1 MLIKVGD
8 MHQCGLIL
16 TCDDRFCYVLTTKV
30 SKQGNA
36 TMDFVITFGDSTE
49 RNFSV
54 TDVVVYNGNK
64 LSINFLHGGM
74 ETIQAKQ
81 PVNFSIQENME
92 EVVVYKLSYV
102 PKALYKS
109 KGCLTQCNPASS
121 CLRVGNLG

>member
-8 MHQCGLIL
+8 VHQCGLIL

-49 RNFSV
+49 RNLSV

-64 LSINFLHGGM
+64 LSIVFLHGGM

-102 PKALYKS
+102 PKGVP
-109 KGCLTQCNPASS
+109 KGCCI
-121 CLRVGNLG
+121 